1 MRTCDAFNIPL
12 VTFVDV
18 PGFIPGTNQEHGG
31 IIRHGAKLLYAYCE
45 STVPRIQVITR
56 KGYGGAYVVMDS
68 KSIGSDIAYAWPTA
82 EIAVMNSHGAANILL
97 RRELAES
104 DDPVARKAQWDEEY
118 SERLREPVQ
127 RGRARLRRRRDRP
140 ARHPSPAHRRARRC
154 CARRR
159 SACRRASTGTC
170 PCDAAR
176 RAPALRV
183 IDAGASPEEV
193 AAIVAAVT
201 AALASG
207 ATAAERRR
215 SRRRVGSPRRGC
227 ARAGARARRVATG
240 AGSDGS
246 AAGSPRERASGP
258 PRSRP
263 SAPTR
268 SRSRSSPSPTSPSR
282 PRSATRRSRTT
293 GPFHVVDGRRAR
305 ARHRVHAR
313 GRRRRARRARPRRG
327 AHARGA
333 GGSAPRDDRD
343 GQRRALRRD
352 RLRDDPHHDRGGA
365 RPVGAVRPG

>member
-104 DDPVARKAQWDEEY
+104 DDPVAPEGAVGRGVLGAV
-118 SERLREPVQ
+118 REPVQ

-170 PCDAAR
+170 PCERAGRPACCASSTPAR
-176 RAPALRV
+176 RP
-183 IDAGASPEEV
+183 
-193 AAIVAAVT
+193 
-201 AALASG
+201 
-207 ATAAERRR
+207 RR
-215 SRRRVGSPRRGC
+215 SRRSWPRSRLRSASG
-227 ARAGARARRVATG
+227 APAAADAGADVGLDHRVAAARPGVRARRVATG

-246 AAGSPRERASGP
+246 AAGSP
-258 PRSRP
+258 
-263 SAPTR
+263 T
-268 SRSRSSPSPTSPSR
+268 
-282 PRSATRRSRTT
+282 
-293 GPFHVVDGRRAR
+293 
-305 ARHRVHAR
+305 
-313 GRRRRARRARPRRG
+313 
-327 AHARGA
+327 
-333 GGSAPRDDRD
+333 
-343 GQRRALRRD
+343 
-352 RLRDDPHHDRGGA
+352 
-365 RPVGAVRPG
+365 